1 MAQFI
6 ALLHNRLPLPSGGG
20 FPEGFFMPMRP
31 FTLFRVTV
39 WK

>member
-6 ALLHNRLPLPSGGG
+6 ALLHMWLPLPSGGD

>member
-20 FPEGFFMPMRP
+20 FPEGFFVPI
-31 FTLFRVTV
+31 

>member
-6 ALLHNRLPLPSGGG
+6 ALLHSWLPLPSGGG
-20 FPEGFFMPMRP
+20 FPEGFFVPP
-31 FTLFRVTV
+31 

>member
-20 FPEGFFMPMRP
+20 FPEGFFMSA
-31 FTLFRVTV
+31 RVTQ

>member
-6 ALLHNRLPLPSGGG
+6 ALPHNRLPLPSGGG
-20 FPEGFFMPMRP
+20 LPEGFFMPCGVSR
-31 FTLFRVTV
+31 

>member
-1 MAQFI
+1 MVQFS

-20 FPEGFFMPMRP
+20 FPEGFFVP
-31 FTLFRVTV
+31 T